1 MKTIKRE
8 LLKAIHPNSV
18 RTITFE
24 GKKVDEDTVRSTC
37 LYLLLYAIFIV
48 VIMFIVSFDKV
59 NFSQAVNATFT
70 TFANVGLCFDIS
82 NFADFSILSKI
93 VLSIGMLLGRLEILP
108 MMVLF
113 SDLKK

>member
-1 MKTIKRE
+1 MK
-8 LLKAIHPNSV
+8 LLPPFHKYSPV
-18 RTITFE
+18 F
-24 GKKVDEDTVRSTC
+24 STPPV
-37 LYLLLYAIFIV
+37 L
-48 VIMFIVSFDKV
+48 
-59 NFSQAVNATFT
+59 

>member
-1 MKTIKRE
+1 
-8 LLKAIHPNSV
+8 
-18 RTITFE
+18 
-24 GKKVDEDTVRSTC
+24 
-37 LYLLLYAIFIV
+37 
-48 VIMFIVSFDKV
+48 MFIISFDKV

-82 NFADFSILSKI
+82 HFADFSVLSKI

-108 MMVLF
+108 IMVLF